1 MSVRSTARAP
11 SVTEVALSAKNSS
24 LVSLLAFFLA
34 AVVAWSAPAR
44 AQERTEDPSDSLSPT
59 GRTETPTGPGPK
71 ERAKD
76 TGGWTEK
83 PAADPKGTAAPW
95 SWPWGGAVHSPTWTQ
110 DENWVSTRVWLMDV
124 GHVQLEAV
132 YEGTLARRSYDLDN
146 FMKAK
151 ARIGLL
157 PHIEL
162 GISEN
167 LTFLK
172 DDHVRQEGNEISARI
187 ALWDYGTIPLNPAF
201 EIVWHPRH
209 KRADAYEARGL
220 IGFELF
226 PGLFL
231 AGNAFF
237 LGETGGNHDYVWGFR
252 GGVAYD
258 LIHDVLRVGCEGG
271 VSFHWNKDH
280 DDTPFRD
287 TAPTLGPTLLFR
299 PLALIKPEWGHWA
312 KLTTSAEFG
321 VRDDDK
327 EVPFMRAGVIL
338 AAAF

>member
-1 MSVRSTARAP
+1 M
-11 SVTEVALSAKNSS
+11 SAKNLALSS
-24 LVSLLAFFLA
+24 LL
-34 AVVAWSAPAR
+34 VVLIGALPAR
-44 AQERTEDPSDSLSPT
+44 AQGDRTEEPTDGLSPT
-59 GRTETPTGPGPK
+59 GRTEAPTGPAG
-71 ERAKD
+71 
-76 TGGWTEK
+76 
-83 PAADPKGTAAPW
+83 KGTAPDSSSRNSGWESRPAKPGEGAPW

-124 GHVQLEAV
+124 GHVQLEAI
-132 YEGTLARRSYDLDN
+132 YENSIARRSYDVDN
-146 FMKAK
+146 FFRGK

-162 GISEN
+162 GITEN
-167 LTFLK
+167 LTLFK

-187 ALWDYGTIPLNPAF
+187 GLDYGTIPLNPAL

-209 KRADAYEARGL
+209 KRADAYEARGM

-226 PGLFL
+226 PGLML

-237 LGETGGNHDYVWGFR
+237 LGETGGNHDYTWGFR

-258 LIHDVLRVGCEGG
+258 LIHDVLRVGAEGG

-287 TAPTLGPTLLFR
+287 TAPTLGPTVLFR
-299 PLALIKPEWGHWA
+299 PLALLKPEWGHFL
-312 KLTTSAEFG
+312 KITTSAEFG
-321 VRDDDK
+321 IRDDNK
-327 EVPFMRAGVIL
+327 EQPFMRAGAIV